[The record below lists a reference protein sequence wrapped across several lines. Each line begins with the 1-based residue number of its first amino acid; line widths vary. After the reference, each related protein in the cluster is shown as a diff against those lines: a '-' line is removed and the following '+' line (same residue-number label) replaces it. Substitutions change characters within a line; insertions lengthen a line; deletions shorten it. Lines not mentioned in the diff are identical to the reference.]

1 MTVTSRTGGRGRG
14 HTCQHS
20 GIQLTANCCRRL
32 PRVRFSL
39 QDNSTLTQPILHLPL
54 LVPVER
60 FSDGA
65 DAGLFDR
72 IAALGGSGQEE
83 DLFLDVGGEVV

>member
-1 MTVTSRTGGRGRG
+1 M
-14 HTCQHS
+14 
-20 GIQLTANCCRRL
+20 QLV
-32 PRVRFSL
+32 P
-39 QDNSTLTQPILHLPL
+39 HLPL

-60 FSDGA
+60 FSDRTDIGF
-65 DAGLFDR
+65 FDW